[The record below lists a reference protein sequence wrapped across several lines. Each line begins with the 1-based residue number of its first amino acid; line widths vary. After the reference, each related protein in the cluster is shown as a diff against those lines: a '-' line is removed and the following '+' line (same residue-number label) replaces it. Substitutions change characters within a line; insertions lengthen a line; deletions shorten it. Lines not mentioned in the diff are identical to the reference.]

1 MATCRA
7 DNGERVNLFQLVE
20 LASGLLAPVEMSY
33 IYVLINSKGDKVEF
47 SIHSLILRPFDFT
60 TKAIIDGFLKYDC
73 RYRLSLQ

>member
-33 IYVLINSKGDKVEF
+33 IYVLINSNGDKVEF
-47 SIHSLILRPFDFT
+47 SIHYSTLEYI
-60 TKAIIDGFLKYDC
+60 
-73 RYRLSLQ
+73 RLYNEGNN